1 MAIVDRIKS
10 LFSVAEGSP
19 RGPFYGMGELGGFH
33 SIDPKGDGWH
43 RNLEVSAQQAR
54 HIPAVYASVMLIAK
68 SASQCYPTHVREV
81 GNAPTHIK
89 TSAAYRVLRNPNNYQ
104 SGSEFLLNLIA
115 TSLFEGESFALA
127 TRNDRNEIT
136 SLHILP
142 RGACSPMIDDE
153 TRSIYYSVGSNPLA
167 PGGADYVV
175 PARDILHLK
184 YHTPRHP
191 LIGESPIKAAAMAA
205 GVNVV
210 LSKSQAAF
218 FNRMNRPSGV
228 LSTDMSLNAQQMQ
241 QLRAAFEEQ
250 SKSWATGGLP
260 ILGAGLKFQPMSIS
274 SQDAQLIQAQRMSIE
289 DIARVFGVPT
299 PLIGDLSHA
308 TLNNTESLIS
318 HFLSTSLGSYLEI
331 LERSLDRLFGLG
343 NNEYIELDTTALLRT
358 NMEQRINALAKAV
371 QGGLMTPD
379 EARQKE
385 GLGPVEGGSEAFL
398 QAQMV
403 PVNYLAEMH
412 RKTNEP
418 QEPQATPEPQEVAV
432 PEEGKDMDVDV
443 VKALYAARRAERFL
457 Q

>member
-1 MAIVDRIKS
+1 MALVDRFKS
-10 LFSVAEGSP
+10 LFRAGEGSA
-19 RGPFYGMGELGGFH
+19 RGPFYGMGELGGWH
-33 SIDPKGDGWH
+33 NIDPKGDGWQ
-43 RNLEVSAQQAR
+43 RNLEVDLAQAR

-68 SASQCYPTHVREV
+68 SASQCYPMHIREV
-81 GNAPTHIK
+81 GGAPKHVK
-89 TSAAYRVLRNPNNYQ
+89 TSAAYRVTRNPNEYQ
-104 SGSEFLLNLIA
+104 SGPEFFLNLIA
-115 TSLFEGESFALA
+115 AALFDGEAFAIA
-127 TRNDRNEIT
+127 TRNDRSEIT

-142 RGACSPMIDDE
+142 RGTCAPMVDDD
-153 TRSIYYSVGSNPLA
+153 TRAIFYSVGANPLA
-167 PGGADYVV
+167 PGGADFIA

-184 YHTPRHP
+184 FHTPRHP

-205 GVNVV
+205 GINVE

-218 FNRMNRPSGV
+218 FSRMNRPSGV

-250 SKSWATGGLP
+250 SKSWASGGLP

-331 LERSLDRLFGLG
+331 LERTLDRMFGLN

-358 NMEQRINALAKAV
+358 NMEQRINSLAKAV

-385 GLGPVEGGSEAFL
+385 GLGPVEGGGEAFL

-412 RKTNEP
+412 RATN
-418 QEPQATPEPQEVAV
+418 TPEPAATPV
-432 PEEGKDMDVDV
+432 PEEVAAPEEAKDLDADV
-443 VKALYAARRAERFL
+443 VKALYAAARAERFI